1 MGPLVEQRRHEAV
14 RGIESMGKPK
24 VIVTRRWPEK
34 VEQALEAHFDVEL
47 NSDDH
52 PFTEAEL
59 KDALNRADALFSTV
73 TDRLDADLLAA
84 EPRRAKLISQFAVGF
99 NNIDVD
105 AAKQHGIVVTNTPDV
120 LTDATADLAIALL
133 LAVARRVVEGDH
145 HVRTKAWTGWRPTH
159 MMGTHVTGKTLGLIG
174 LGRIGGAA
182 ARKASRGFDMKVIA
196 YDPYPQATNRLTE
209 LGVSMVDSLD
219 EVFEKSDFI
228 SIHCPATPE
237 NRHLVDAARL
247 QAMKNS
253 AYLINTA
260 RGDIVDEQALVNA
273 LARGEI
279 AGAGLDVFE
288 QEPKVTE
295 ALLPMDNVV
304 LLPHLGSATT
314 ETREAMGFRVLDN
327 AKAFFADQ
335 EPNDRVA

>member
-1 MGPLVEQRRHEAV
+1 M
-14 RGIESMGKPK
+14 SKPK
-24 VIVTRRWPEK
+24 VIVTRRWPDK
-34 VEQALEAHFDVEL
+34 IEQALPEHFDVQL
-47 NSDDH
+47 NQDDH
-52 PFTEAEL
+52 PFTQEEL
-59 KDALNRADALFSTV
+59 KDALKNADALFSTV
-73 TDRLDADLLAA
+73 TDRLDAGVLAT
-84 EPRRAKLISQFAVGF
+84 EPRRVKLIGNFAVGF
-99 NNIDVD
+99 NNIDIEV
-105 AAKQHGIVVTNTPDV
+105 AKERGIVVTNTPDV
-120 LTDATADLAIALL
+120 LTDATADLAITLL

-159 MMGTHVTGKTLGLIG
+159 MMGTQVTGKTLGLIG

-182 ARKASRGFDMKVIA
+182 AKKASRGFDMNVMA
-196 YDPYPQATNRLTE
+196 YDPFPPEAARLDE
-209 LGVSMVDSLD
+209 LGVSMAGSID
-219 EVFEKSDFI
+219 EVFEMSDFI

-237 NRHLVDAARL
+237 NRHLINAERL
-247 QAMKNS
+247 SKMKPD

-273 LARGEI
+273 LARGQI

-288 QEPKVTE
+288 HEPKVTE
-295 ALLPMDNVV
+295 ALLTMDNVV

-335 EPNDRVA
+335 EPCDRVA